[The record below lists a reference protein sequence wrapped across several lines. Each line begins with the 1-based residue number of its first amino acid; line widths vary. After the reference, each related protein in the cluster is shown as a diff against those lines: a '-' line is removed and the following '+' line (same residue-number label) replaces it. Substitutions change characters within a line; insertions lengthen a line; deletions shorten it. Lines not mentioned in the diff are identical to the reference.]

1 MTIIQEYDLSGLK
14 PLYETKDYVIY
25 KLGYIT
31 EEIAKGIRVNKK
43 TQEQT
48 DIQIKLT
55 PKPHIIAVLDK
66 KRSH

>member
-43 TQEQT
+43 TQDLKE
-48 DIQIKLT
+48 L
-55 PKPHIIAVLDK
+55 K
-66 KRSH
+66 KF